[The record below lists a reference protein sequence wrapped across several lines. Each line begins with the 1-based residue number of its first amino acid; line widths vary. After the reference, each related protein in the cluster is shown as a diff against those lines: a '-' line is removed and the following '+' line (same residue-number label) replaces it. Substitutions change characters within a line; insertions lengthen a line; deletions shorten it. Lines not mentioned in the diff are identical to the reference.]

1 MTIITGRHGVFET
14 LPGDT
19 VIADS
24 LRWYGEWA
32 ENELE
37 LLRRFVSPGSVVADI
52 GSFIGTHAIA
62 LGHAVGGFGHVHAFE
77 PRRNAFDIL
86 QRNIE
91 RNGLARQ
98 ITAHNAGVS
107 DHPGTISLDDSSSEA
122 QNQGGLSLV
131 DAGRGYA
138 VRIITLDSLQLPRVD
153 LLKIDVEGMEAQVL
167 TGAAETLRRCRPVIF
182 AECNSVDGTAATLAA
197 VAPLGYAAYGVIYP
211 AFNPGNFNR
220 CPDNFHGAN
229 AECGLFLVPGERAQ
243 TAPTEGMRLIA
254 SLEDVVAL
262 LLEKPQYLP
271 EMLPDAPEVAAVQRT
286 RAEPAQ
292 ADAACRGSLH
302 VVAPFYCNEQLVV
315 PFMRGLRSVADE
327 LVQARA
333 SVWLYNDSPDHEGLR
348 AALAEAVAEGI
359 AGVEIRTLTN
369 DENLGF
375 IDTCNRAFD
384 RAVEDGADVLLL
396 NSDTEVTTGAIA
408 EILAVSAM
416 DPMIGFVCPRSNNA
430 TLATLPHSI
439 EHVDVSVEQARTLF
453 LSIARRLPRFSF
465 IPTAVGF
472 ALWIR
477 GTLLAEFGRFD
488 IVYGKGY
495 NEENDLIMRA
505 NRAGY
510 RAALANHAFV
520 WHQGEQSFSTT
531 NQQRSEREQ
540 VNAAILRQ
548 RYPEYDPLIYRYF
561 TSPEYRAERLLEA
574 LAPVGEPPTIAF
586 DFSSFGPFHNGTF
599 ESGVKLLSAAQR
611 AWPNDSRIAVYIS
624 AQAWAFHGL
633 DQLPGIVRLEPNDQ
647 RAKVAAVVRIGQ
659 PYQTSTLLHL
669 FESAPVVGI
678 FMLDTISTDCGY
690 LLLDFDESIWRFAL
704 ENMSVLFTNSHFT
717 LERIRLRY
725 PIGPSTLQ
733 QVSLHSLDPADY
745 ATYEPTG
752 SEGSHILVIGNHYT
766 HKFVRSTTDALAGAL
781 PDRKIIAI
789 GYPEGVEL
797 PANVQSFKAGNIDE
811 DTFRSFYRD
820 AQLVVFPSHYE
831 GFGFP
836 VMHALA
842 HRRPVLVRD
851 SGLNRELAA
860 HIVASAN
867 IHSYKT
873 TRELVQKLQDAMPTW
888 SEERRAGEVD
898 GWHRSALEVHA
909 ALSSAMNLATGTQV
923 ASVLRR
929 IDALKRPAALAMEM
943 ATSGQRIGR
952 RLGRIIDRVLTIPGA
967 APTAR
972 QAARIYRSIRA
983 IAR

>member
-37 LLRRFVSPGSVVADI
+37 LLRRFISTGGVVADV
-52 GSFIGTHAIA
+52 GSFIGTHAVA
-62 LGHAVGGFGHVHAFE
+62 LANAVGGIGHVHAFE
-77 PRRNAFDIL
+77 PRRTAFDIL

-91 RNGLARQ
+91 RNGLAQRV
-98 ITAHNAGVS
+98 TAHNVGVS
-107 DHPGTISLDDSSSEA
+107 DHPGTITLDDAIDQA

-138 VRIITLDSLQLPRVD
+138 VRIITLDSLQLPRLD

-167 TGAAETLRRCRPVIF
+167 AGSSATLQRCRPVVF
-182 AECNSVDGTAATLAA
+182 AECNSVDGAATTLAA
-197 VAPLGYAAYGVIYP
+197 VAEMGYAVYGVIYP
-211 AFNPGNFNR
+211 AFNPDNFNN

-229 AECGLFLVPGERAQ
+229 AECGLFLVPQERVP
-243 TAPTEGMRLIA
+243 TAPVDGMHRIN

-271 EMLPDAPEVAAVQRT
+271 EMLPDAPAVEAVQRI
-286 RAEPAQ
+286 RAETLQ
-292 ADAACRGSLH
+292 ANRQVSRILH

-315 PFMRGLRSVADE
+315 PFMRGLRSVAAE
-327 LVQARA
+327 LVEARA

-348 AALAEAVAEGI
+348 AALADAVAEGI
-359 AGVEIRTLTN
+359 DGIDVQTLAN

-375 IDTCNRAFD
+375 IGTCNRAFD
-384 RAVEDGADVLLL
+384 RAIEEGADVFLL
-396 NSDTEVTTGAIA
+396 NSDTEVTAGAIA

-439 EHVDVSVEQARTLF
+439 ENVDVSAEKARDLF
-453 LSIARRLPRFSF
+453 LPIARRLPRFSF

-488 IVYGKGY
+488 TVYGKGY

-510 RAALANHAFV
+510 RAVLANRAFV

-531 NQQRSEREQ
+531 NQQRSERET
-540 VNAAILRQ
+540 VNADILRQ

-574 LAPVGEPPTIAF
+574 LDPVNGQRIIAF

-611 AWPNDSRIAVYIS
+611 AWPRDTRIAVYIS
-624 AQAWAFHGL
+624 EQAWAFHGL
-633 DQLPGIVRLEPNDQ
+633 DRLRDIVRIEPGDQ
-647 RAKVAAVVRIGQ
+647 RTKVAAVVRIGQ
-659 PYQTSTLLHL
+659 PYQLGTLVHL

-690 LLLDFDESIWRFAL
+690 LSLDFDDGIWRFAF
-704 ENMSVLFTNSHFT
+704 ENMSVLFTNSRFT
-717 LERIRLRY
+717 LDRIRLRY

-733 QVSLHSLDPADY
+733 QVSLHSMDPADY
-745 ATYEPTG
+745 ATYQPTD

-766 HKFVRSTTDALAGAL
+766 HKFVRATTDALAAAL
-781 PDRKIIAI
+781 PGQQIIAI
-789 GYPEGVEL
+789 GYPDDIEL

-820 AQLVVFPSHYE
+820 ARVVVFPSHYE

-836 VMHALA
+836 VLHALA

-851 SGLNRELAA
+851 SLLNRELAG
-860 HIVASAN
+860 HITTSAN
-867 IHSYKT
+867 IHSYET
-873 TRELVQKLQDAMPTW
+873 TRELVQTLQDAMPSWTD
-888 SEERRAGEVD
+888 ERRAGEVD
-898 GWHRSALEVHA
+898 GWQRSALEVHA
-909 ALSSAMNLATGTQV
+909 ALTSAMNLATGRQV

-929 IDALKRPAALAMEM
+929 LDALKRPTVVSAEIP
-943 ATSGQRIGR
+943 TSGQRVGR
-952 RLGRIIDRVLTIPGA
+952 RLGRIIDRLLTIPGA
-967 APTAR
+967 APAAR
-972 QAARIYRSIRA
+972 LAARIYRSI
-983 IAR
+983 AR